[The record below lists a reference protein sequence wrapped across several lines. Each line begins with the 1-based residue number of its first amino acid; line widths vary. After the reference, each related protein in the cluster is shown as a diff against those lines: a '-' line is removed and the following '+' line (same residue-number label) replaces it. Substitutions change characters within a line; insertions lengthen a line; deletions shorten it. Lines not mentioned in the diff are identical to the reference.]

1 MPPIGRTRDLSPPK
15 CLIYLRSFF
24 RIGFLVSSPIAWS
37 RRPRI
42 KFLFVTWRV
51 LARRC
56 PATILC
62 WLTDHLRRLP
72 PHGLSPP
79 RSCPRLV
86 LSSYELSIWYD
97 DSLFEETGTKYRGLS
112 PHKITPMLGVLH
124 RSRACAVSQM
134 DNQPSRPGDGYRY
147 PTQISGLNV
156 RTLTVLALIS
166 FSVICFG
173 EEASPVV
180 DYTISAATEWP
191 AALAIISRHSLK
203 ELHEYQQYEFHPEK
217 PVHVTHTQYFVDK
230 GVSLV
235 IEHDYNERIRSIR
248 LLLPFT
254 PRDGHPD
261 CVSLTLESVL
271 LRPGENIAFQV
282 RPGRIDAAE
291 SRFPNER
298 MSESK

>member
-1 MPPIGRTRDLSPPK
+1 MDVDSRDEAVVST
-15 CLIYLRSFF
+15 
-24 RIGFLVSSPIAWS
+24 RIGLEIALQWMANHGMHVSRRVKFNEVESRQ
-37 RRPRI
+37 RRPRDP
-42 KFLFVTWRV
+42 K
-51 LARRC
+51 
-56 PATILC
+56 
-62 WLTDHLRRLP
+62 
-72 PHGLSPP
+72 
-79 RSCPRLV
+79 
-86 LSSYELSIWYD
+86 
-97 DSLFEETGTKYRGLS
+97 
-112 PHKITPMLGVLH
+112 
-124 RSRACAVSQM
+124 
-134 DNQPSRPGDGYRY
+134 RY
-147 PTQISGLNV
+147 PTQISGLDV

-166 FSVICFG
+166 FSVICSG
-173 EEASPVV
+173 EEALPVV
-180 DYTISAATEWP
+180 DETISAATKWP
-191 AALAIISRHSLK
+191 AALAIFSRHSLR

-271 LRPGENIAFQV
+271 LRPGGNISFQV

-291 SRFPNER
+291 SRFPSER